1 MAVNDLTYTDVSAVL
16 AAINAQAT
24 GRAVLAPVNTAD
36 FVALAQTTLKMGYDV
51 VTNAISQVL
60 SRTIF
65 SIRPYT
71 RKFRGLEA
79 DTIRYGN
86 HVRKINYIDDDPT
99 ADRAFLAT
107 ALTDGSSVD
116 QWTVNKKKVVQ
127 TNFYGQTG
135 YSRFRTYYRNQL
147 NMAFSGPDELAR
159 FWAGVTQADSDM
171 IEKDHEEF
179 ARAALANYIGGK
191 MAQETGSI
199 ETTGVIHLLTEYNAF
214 ANFATPL
221 TINDL
226 FDPANFPGFIRWMWA
241 RIETLSDMM
250 EERSS
255 LYHQTF
261 DDGNGNDLRLERH
274 TPKAEQILYLNNGIK
289 NQARS
294 NVLSMTWNPE
304 LVPVKEGELLN
315 FWQSINDPLDIDVTA
330 GYTDKNGAV
339 QSSAVTSSVVLGVL
353 LDREAVGYTITDT
366 WTMATPM
373 NAAGGYYNQWY
384 HYTDRYWNDFSEN
397 GIVLVLD

>member
-24 GRAVLAPVNTAD
+24 GRAILAPVNTAD

-65 SIRPYT
+65 SVRPYT

-86 HVRKINYIDDDPT
+86 HIRKINYIDDDPT
-99 ADRAFLAT
+99 TDRQFLAT

-116 QWTVNKKKVVQ
+116 QYTINKKKVVQ

-135 YSRFRTYYRNQL
+135 YSRFRTYYRSQL

-191 MAQETGSI
+191 LNQEAAIEPTGI
-199 ETTGVIHLLTEYNAF
+199 IHVLTEYNAF
-214 ANFATPL
+214 AGTSLTAQTVFA
-221 TINDL
+221 
-226 FDPANFPGFIRWMWA
+226 PANFPGFIRWFWA
-241 RIETLSDMM
+241 RVETISSLMA
-250 EERSS
+250 ERSTQ
-255 LYHQTF
+255 YHQTF
-261 DDGNGNDLRLERH
+261 TGSDGNDLDLERH
-274 TPKAEQILYLNNGIK
+274 TPEAEQLFYMNNGIK
-289 NQARS
+289 NQAAS
-294 NVLSMTWNPE
+294 NVLSVTYNPKF
-304 LVPVKEGELLN
+304 VPVKQGDTLN
-315 FWQSINDPLDIDVTA
+315 FWQNIQNPLSINVTA

-339 QSSAVTSSVVLGVL
+339 QSAAVNSNIVLGVL
-353 LDREAVGYTITDT
+353 LDRETVGYTITDT

-373 NAAGGYYNQWY
+373 NAAGGYWDQWY
-384 HYTDRYWNDFSEN
+384 HYTDRYWNDFTEN
-397 GIVLVLD
+397 GVVFVLD

>member
-1 MAVNDLTYTDVSAVL
+1 MAVNDLTYTDVSAIL
-16 AAINAQAT
+16 TAINAQAT
-24 GRAVLAPVNTAD
+24 GRAVIAPVNTAD

-65 SIRPYT
+65 SVRPYS

-86 HVRKINYIDDDPT
+86 HVRKINYIDDDPV
-99 ADRAFLAT
+99 ADRSFLAS
-107 ALTDGSSVD
+107 AFTDGSSVD
-116 QWTVNKKKVVQ
+116 QWAVNKKKVVQ

-135 YSRFRTYYRNQL
+135 YSRFRTYYRHQL

-159 FWAGVTQADSDM
+159 FWAGVTQHDSDM

-179 ARAALANYIGGK
+179 ARAALVNYVGGRIQ
-191 MAQETGSI
+191 QENAGITSGS
-199 ETTGVIHLLTEYNAF
+199 VIHLLTEYNAWSGDNLTISTVF
-214 ANFATPL
+214 NAANFEH
-221 TINDL
+221 
-226 FDPANFPGFIRWMWA
+226 FIRWMWA
-241 RIETLSDMM
+241 RLQTLSDMM
-250 EERSS
+250 TERSS

-261 DDGNGNDLRLERH
+261 EDGDGNDLRLERH
-274 TPKAEQILYLNNGIK
+274 TPVADQILYLNTGMI
-289 NQARS
+289 NQANA
-294 NVLSMTWNPE
+294 NVLSMTRQPSF
-304 LVPVKEGELLN
+304 VPVKQGDLLN
-315 FWQSINDPLDIDVTA
+315 FWQNIQNPLQIDVTA
-330 GYTDKNGAV
+330 GYTTAQGTTTSGAA
-339 QSSAVTSSVVLGVL
+339 QTSVLLGVM

-373 NAAGGYYNQWY
+373 NAAGGYYDQWY

-397 GIVLVLD
+397 GVVLLLD

>member
-1 MAVNDLTYTDVSAVL
+1 MAVNDLTYTDVSTVL

-65 SIRPYT
+65 SVRPYT

-135 YSRFRTYYRNQL
+135 YSRFRTYYRSQL

-159 FWAGVTQADSDM
+159 FWAGVTQHDSDM

-191 MAQETGSI
+191 LNQESAI
-199 ETTGVIHLLTEYNAF
+199 EPTGVIHLLTEYNAWSGDS
-214 ANFATPL
+214 L
-221 TINDL
+221 TINTV
-226 FDPANFPGFIRWMWA
+226 FNAQNFEHFIRWMWG
-241 RIETLSDMM
+241 RLETLSAMM
-250 EERSS
+250 TERSS

-261 DDGNGNDLRLERH
+261 DDGNGNDLSLERH
-274 TPKAEQILYLNNGIK
+274 TPKAEQMLYLNTGIM
-289 NQARS
+289 NQANS
-294 NVLSMTWNPE
+294 NVMSMTRNPDF
-304 LVPVKEGELLN
+304 VPVRQGELLN
-315 FWQSINDPLDIDVTA
+315 YWQNIQNPLSINVTA
-330 GYTDKNGAV
+330 GFTKKDGTV
-339 QSSAVTSSVVLGVL
+339 DSAATSSNIVLGVL
-353 LDREAVGYTITDT
+353 LDREAVAYTITDT

-373 NAAGGYYNQWY
+373 NAAGGYYDQWY

-397 GIVLVLD
+397 GVVLLLD

>member
-1 MAVNDLTYTDVSAVL
+1 MAINDLTYTDVSAVL

-24 GRAVLAPVNTAD
+24 GRAALAPVNTAD

-65 SIRPYT
+65 SVRPYT
-71 RKFRGLEA
+71 RKFQGLEA

-107 ALTDGSSVD
+107 ALSDGSSTD

-191 MAQETGSI
+191 ISQETAGI
-199 ETTGVIHLLTEYNAF
+199 ETTGVIHLLSEYNAF
-214 ANFATPL
+214 AGTSLTAATVFA
-221 TINDL
+221 
-226 FDPANFPGFIRWMWA
+226 PANFEGFIRWMWA
-241 RIETLSDMM
+241 RLETISDLM

-261 DDGNGNDLRLERH
+261 TDSFGNDLRLERH
-274 TPKAEQILYLNNGIK
+274 TPKADQVFYFNNGIR
-289 NQARS
+289 NQAS
-294 NVLSMTWNPE
+294 ANVLSMTWNPE
-304 LVPVKEGELLN
+304 FVPVKQGDLLN
-315 FWQSINDPLDIDVTA
+315 FWQNINNPLSIDVTA
-330 GYTDKNGAV
+330 GFTDKAGAV
-339 QSSAVTSSVVLGVL
+339 QSGSVNSDIVLGVL

-397 GIVLVLD
+397 GVVLLLD